1 MIRNLRIVFMGTP
14 EFAVASLEALIDAGF
29 DVVGV
34 VTSPDKPAGRGKK
47 LNQSEVK
54 TFALKKGLKVLQPT
68 NLKSTGFIDELRSLN
83 ANLGIVVAF
92 RMLPEAVWAMPE
104 LGTFNLH
111 ASLLPNY
118 RGAAPINHAIINGEK
133 VTGVTSFF
141 LKHDIDTGEVIF
153 REKVLIYPTETAGEL
168 HDRLMKTGAELV
180 VKTTKAIQENNYPQI
195 SQSSLIAANEVIKP
209 APKIFKDD
217 CRINWINNA
226 NQIYNF
232 IRGLSP
238 YPGAFGH
245 LINSEDERFQVKI
258 FKSTPK
264 ICRHNF
270 RPGDIEIIGK
280 DGFAVWVNDGK
291 ICIDELQMEGKK
303 RMQTRDFLNGFHLAE
318 KWRVE

>member
-1 MIRNLRIVFMGTP
+1 MGTP
-14 EFAVASLEALIDAGF
+14 EFAVASLEALIDTGF
-29 DVVGV
+29 EVVGV
-34 VTSPDKPAGRGKK
+34 ITSPDKPAGRGKK

-54 TFALKKGLKVLQPT
+54 TFALKKGLKILQST

-92 RMLPEAVWAMPE
+92 RMLPEVVWAMPE

-133 VTGVTSFF
+133 ETGVTSFF
-141 LKHDIDTGEVIF
+141 LKHEIDTGEVIF
-153 REKVLIYPTETAGEL
+153 QEKVPINPTETAGEL

-180 VKTTKAIQENNYPQI
+180 VKTTKAIQENNYPHI
-195 SQSSLIAANEVIKP
+195 SQSSLIAENEIIKP
-209 APKIFKDD
+209 ATKIFKDD
-217 CRINWINNA
+217 CRINWTSNT

-232 IRGLSP
+232 IRGFSP
-238 YPGAFGH
+238 YPGAFSY
-245 LINSEDERFQVKI
+245 LVNSENERFQVKI

-264 ICRHNF
+264 ICQHNF
-270 RPGDIEIIGK
+270 RPGEIEITGK

-291 ICIDELQMEGKK
+291 ISIDELQMEGKK
-303 RMQTRDFLNGFHLAE
+303 RMQTRDFLNGFHLTE
-318 KWRVE
+318 KWRME